1 MPIIAT
7 CSDVSDRL
15 PELKEPVDVI
25 VLCGSFCPIFDK
37 NLLSWN
43 ITNQVDYIEFK
54 LNPWLDALPAP
65 CKIIVGGRNDHIA
78 EFYGHNLSYYLHAEY
93 VQDDTINCKGMHVYG
108 TPWIPPHMKSPDRA
122 DAFFSAK
129 ASKYIKAIERI
140 PSFVDILVSNTYPRE
155 GESADLEADFAL
167 AKKIDSLSNLKLH
180 IHSSARLIDEEN
192 YKPKRYVSVQA
203 PPSSEGEFAIIRI

>member
-155 GESADLEADFAL
+155 GESADLELPGSCLGHRLGRTGRRGFWKRIRWELKARGAL
-167 AKKIDSLSNLKLH
+167 APGVFLLKFRQKL
-180 IHSSARLIDEEN
+180 
-192 YKPKRYVSVQA
+192 
-203 PPSSEGEFAIIRI
+203 FA